1 MDSTRLLHRRTHGG
15 RRCRVLK
22 DRHSPATANLMG
34 FGTRSNRICA
44 SERNFILCGNA
55 AKELLA
61 TEKLLGCYH
70 PSAAI
75 LHPNADGGVFMQ
87 RRMFAGLFLVS
98 LFIVSG
104 GGAQQF
110 PADSEEPVW
119 TMESIK
125 VKPEM
130 FGFTLGYLDDN
141 WMREREEAK
150 RQGAV
155 VSYYRIAE
163 EGNGDSDRSIVLL
176 TEFKNPVAYGTREEL
191 FASIRKQRKKLP
203 NNTPGVVRLGRL
215 EDLYEAMTTRVFR
228 DYS

>member
-1 MDSTRLLHRRTHGG
+1 
-15 RRCRVLK
+15 
-22 DRHSPATANLMG
+22 
-34 FGTRSNRICA
+34 
-44 SERNFILCGNA
+44 LCGNT
-55 AKELLA
+55 AKELRA
-61 TEKLLGCYH
+61 TENLLGCYH
-70 PSAAI
+70 LSAAI

-110 PADSEEPVW
+110 PADSEKPVW

-130 FGFTLGYLDDN
+130 FGFALGYLDDN

-150 RQGAV
+150 RKGAV

-228 DYS
+228 DYSDMDNVRLRLLSKK

>member
-1 MDSTRLLHRRTHGG
+1 
-15 RRCRVLK
+15 
-22 DRHSPATANLMG
+22 
-34 FGTRSNRICA
+34 
-44 SERNFILCGNA
+44 
-55 AKELLA
+55 
-61 TEKLLGCYH
+61 
-70 PSAAI
+70 
-75 LHPNADGGVFMQ
+75 MQ

-110 PADSEEPVW
+110 PADSEKPVW

-176 TEFKNPVAYGTREEL
+176 TEFKNPIAYAAREAL
-191 FASIRKQRKKLP
+191 FASMRKQRHQF
-203 NNTPGVVRLGRL
+203 NTQGVIKFGRP
-215 EDLYEAMTTRVFR
+215 EDLYEALNTRVFQ
-228 DYS
+228 DYSDMDNVRFQELSKK